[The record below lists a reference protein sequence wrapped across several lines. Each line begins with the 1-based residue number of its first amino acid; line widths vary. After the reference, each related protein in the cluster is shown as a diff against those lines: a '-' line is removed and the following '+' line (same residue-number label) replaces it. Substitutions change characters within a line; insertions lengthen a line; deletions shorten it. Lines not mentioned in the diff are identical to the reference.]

1 MFLLPERKSI
11 AIIKFVFT
19 FQDHNDQN
27 ENHKDVAGTVNE
39 AYTKSLPRNTNGFLN
54 PMYTSFNGETKASD
68 SKIQNGH
75 NLISTTGGNKTI
87 DNGSCLN
94 HPQLSSSLQVD
105 KEKAKEL
112 DTKFACKL

>member
-1 MFLLPERKSI
+1 
-11 AIIKFVFT
+11 
-19 FQDHNDQN
+19 
-27 ENHKDVAGTVNE
+27 
-39 AYTKSLPRNTNGFLN
+39 
-54 PMYTSFNGETKASD
+54 MYTSFNGETQASD

-75 NLISTTGGNKTI
+75 NIISTTGGTTGGNKTI

-94 HPQLSSSLQVD
+94 HHQLTSSLQVD